1 MRRTRHV
8 ASRSSGT
15 VDNHPE
21 TDNNDAH
28 NIYRLLR
35 AAETRRR
42 AWLCLRRISSL
53 RSSPDH
59 WRVARLRLLGP
70 VVADRLECGQGSF
83 AGVGEAAE
91 VLLRGGDLLVAEAVH
106 DDIQVCSAG
115 QEAGGR
121 RRASRGG
128 RGSARCAA
136 VRLSR
141 PRVATPGGG
150 GSRGTAACG
159 AWQPR
164 PRSIAN
170 SGNSTRRSKSASPR
184 IWWTYPGC
192 PIRGFGARRSPA
204 LTVGTGGIEWGL
216 QDHRHPGRRGT
227 RDLGASGRQAKREVA
242 SQPLD
247 HSCQPDTRTLSV
259 TGGTRPICAA
269 ATAPGDQLLTALS
282 AELTCPRPVARPSV
296 TPNRDLVPAGPA
308 DSLSAR
314 LSAPR

>member
-1 MRRTRHV
+1 MTTFRSAPPARR
-8 ASRSSGT
+8 
-15 VDNHPE
+15 
-21 TDNNDAH
+21 
-28 NIYRLLR
+28 
-35 AAETRRR
+35 
-42 AWLCLRRISSL
+42 
-53 RSSPDH
+53 
-59 WRVARLRLLGP
+59 
-70 VVADRLECGQGSF
+70 
-83 AGVGEAAE
+83 
-91 VLLRGGDLLVAEAVH
+91 
-106 DDIQVCSAG
+106 

-121 RRASRGG
+121 RRAS
-128 RGSARCAA
+128 
-136 VRLSR
+136 
-141 PRVATPGGG
+141 GG

-159 AWQPR
+159 NHAR
-164 PRSIAN
+164 VRSRIRETRLAGPKAHRRV
-170 SGNSTRRSKSASPR
+170 SGGHIRAARSAAS
-184 IWWTYPGC
+184 GQ
-192 PIRGFGARRSPA
+192 GAHRHSPWA
-204 LTVGTGGIEWGL
+204 LAVSSGGP